1 MLTNYGYRD
10 GSGEYFITID
20 TEKCTGCQKC
30 VAICPA
36 QLFEVV
42 ADPFDPLAE
51 REIAVIR
58 EEHRKKLK
66 YSCVPCKPSG
76 ERLPLPCVQAC
87 QPQAISHSW

>member
-1 MLTNYGYRD
+1 MLTNYGYKD

-20 TEKCTGCQKC
+20 TEKCTGCGEC
-30 VAICPA
+30 VSACPA
-36 QLFEVV
+36 QLFAVV

-51 REIAVIR
+51 REIAVVV

-66 YSCVPCKPSG
+66 YSCAPCKPSG
-76 ERLPLPCVQAC
+76 ERLPLPCVQVC